1 MIIRVEWAVAVVIAT
16 SVAAEAAPPA
26 FLPPARSSAATP
38 MIDIPAKAGD
48 FLAFCQS
55 NDEICTG
62 FIGDVGQ
69 ALSSEEQGA
78 KKSGYCAHKGAAPNE
93 MSERVRKWILYRPQT
108 HGLATNRTIAD
119 ALIAIYPCKAA
130 RAPDKSEKKA
140 K

>member
-1 MIIRVEWAVAVVIAT
+1 MNIRVEWAVAVVTAASI
-16 SVAAEAAPPA
+16 AAEAAPPT
-26 FLPPARSSAATP
+26 FPPAARPAATAT
-38 MIDIPAKAGD
+38 IDIPARAGD

-62 FIGDVGQ
+62 FIGDVGA
-69 ALSSEEQGA
+69 ALSGDEPAA
-78 KKSGYCAHKGAAPNE
+78 KKTGYCAHKGADPSE
-93 MSERVRKWILYRPQT
+93 VSERVRKWILLRPQT

-130 RAPDKSEKKA
+130 RPPDKSEKKQ

>member
-1 MIIRVEWAVAVVIAT
+1 MKIRVEWAVAVLIAAG
-16 SVAAEAAPPA
+16 VAAEAAPPTFPA
-26 FLPPARSSAATP
+26 PARPAATP

-62 FIGDVGQ
+62 FIGDIGA
-69 ALSSEEQGA
+69 ALSGDGPAA
-78 KKSGYCAHKGAAPNE
+78 KKTGYCTQKGADPNE
-93 MSERVRKWILYRPQT
+93 VSERVRKWILYRPQT

-119 ALIAIYPCKAA
+119 ALIAIYPCKAV
-130 RAPDKSEKKA
+130 RTPDKSEKKA

>member
-1 MIIRVEWAVAVVIAT
+1 MHIRIEWAVAVLLAA

-26 FLPPARSSAATP
+26 SPPPARSAATA

-48 FLAFCQS
+48 FLAFCQA

-62 FIGDVGQ
+62 FIGDVGA
-69 ALSSEEQGA
+69 ALSGDEPAA
-78 KKSGYCAHKGAAPNE
+78 KKTGYCAQKGADPNE
-93 MSERVRKWILYRPQT
+93 VSERVRKWILYRPQT

-119 ALIAIYPCKAA
+119 ALIAIYPCKAQ
-130 RAPDKSEKKA
+130 RPPDKSEKKA